1 MAYLGR
7 MGIAEVAP
15 FVPVET
21 EGGLVDKDHIILI
34 FVGLSILLFIIMT
47 FRTFQ
52 DRPNRPFNDVP

>member
-1 MAYLGR
+1 